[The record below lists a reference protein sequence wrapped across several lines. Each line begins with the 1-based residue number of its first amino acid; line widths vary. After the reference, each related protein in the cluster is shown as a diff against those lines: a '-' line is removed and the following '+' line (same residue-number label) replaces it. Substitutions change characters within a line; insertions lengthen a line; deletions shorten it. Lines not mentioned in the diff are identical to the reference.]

1 MKRIAKA
8 GKAADPSSGH
18 APKGRGKRIARLELL
33 SAAATLFARK
43 GYRASTLDDL
53 ADALGVAK
61 PTIYQYVKGK
71 EALLLEVFE
80 TLLDIVE
87 ARLGPIA
94 RSRQAPDEKLR
105 RMVHA
110 YIEIMAEQPDMATMW
125 MREEASFS
133 EKNLLHILRRNRKL
147 ERIFEAV
154 VEEGQA
160 AGLFRPITP
169 RLVVLGLF
177 GMCSFVAYWV
187 RLAKIDVDQIAG
199 AFLLMLESGWLD
211 DGKAAKGAWPR
222 AGSVGEAL
230 AGPQAQVARL
240 TALAN
245 EMAEGLAKAQTR
257 LETGLAGRPRRKT
270 AKRR

>member
-8 GKAADPSSGH
+8 SKASDPSS
-18 APKGRGKRIARLELL
+18 ARVSRGRPRIARLDLL
-33 SAAATLFARK
+33 RAAATLFARK

-53 ADALGVAK
+53 ADVLGVAK
-61 PTIYQYVKGK
+61 PTLYQYVTGK

-80 TLLDIVE
+80 ALLDMAE
-87 ARLGPIA
+87 QRMGAIA
-94 RSRQAPDEKLR
+94 RSRLAPDEKLR
-105 RMVHA
+105 RMVHG
-110 YIEIMAEQPDMATMW
+110 YVVLMAEEPDMATMW

-160 AGLFRPITP
+160 AGLFRPIMP
-169 RLVVLGLF
+169 RLIVLGLF

-199 AFLLMLESGWLD
+199 AFLLMMESGWLA
-211 DGKAAKGAWPR
+211 DGTPAKGAWPR
-222 AGSVGEAL
+222 ASSVKDAL
-230 AGPQAQVARL
+230 AGSKAQLAQLEVL
-240 TALAN
+240 TDALA
-245 EMAEGLAKAQTR
+245 AGLAKAQAQ
-257 LETGLAGRPRRKT
+257 LETGLASGKRPRRK
-270 AKRR
+270 AKRG

>member
-1 MKRIAKA
+1 MKRSAKP
-8 GKAADPSSGH
+8 GKAVDPSS
-18 APKGRGKRIARLELL
+18 APASKGRGRRIPRLELL
-33 SAAATLFARK
+33 RAAATLFARK

-110 YIEIMAEQPDMATMW
+110 YVEIMAGQPDMATMW

-160 AGLFRPITP
+160 AGLFRPIMP
-169 RLVVLGLF
+169 RLIVLGLF

-187 RLAKIDVDQIAG
+187 RLAKIDVDEIAG

-211 DGKAAKGAWPR
+211 DGKPATGAWPR
-222 AGSVGEAL
+222 AGTVGEAL
-230 AGPQAQVARL
+230 AMPRAQVARL
-240 TALAN
+240 EALAG
-245 EMAEGLAKAQTR
+245 ELAAGLGKAQTR
-257 LETGLAGRPRRKT
+257 LETGLAARPRRK